1 MPSPRLPAVT
11 AAGLAAG
18 LKRRRA
24 PMEAGAG
31 VPAGAGCS
39 SAGSGHPRG
48 LLDLGD
54 RAGGR
59 REELVLDLAPA
70 AQVVDREQ
78 LRRRREL
85 AGELLGHGL
94 DHGAIA
100 LLGPDRLA
108 VRRPL
113 VVQERLGL
121 L

>member
-18 LKRRRA
+18 PTRRRA
-24 PMEAGAG
+24 PMDAGAG

-59 REELVLDLAPA
+59 REELVLHLAPA
-70 AQVVDREQ
+70 TEVVDREQ
-78 LRRRREL
+78 LRRGREL
-85 AGELLGHGL
+85 AGELAGDGL
-94 DHGAIA
+94 
-100 LLGPDRLA
+100 
-108 VRRPL
+108 VRRAVAVL
-113 VVQERLGL
+113 R
-121 L
+121 